1 MPEDLF
7 RPQLGEPHHCAYVV
21 DDIEATVRRLVD
33 QLGAGPFFLIENVPL
48 ENVLSRG
55 EPAEFVH
62 NSAFGYCGGGAIELM
77 QVLSLAPERV
87 QERFSGPRPRIHHV
101 AYVLPPTEVADLR
114 SSLDDRGLT
123 EYLSSQ
129 LGEVETTLHDASA
142 ALGHDIEIHVENEGL
157 RDFFEMVRAGADGW
171 DGVGIAA
178 PDRELIAGSGHARVL
193 PAHSG
198 DWPGIT
204 HIG

>member
-1 MPEDLF
+1 VPEDLF

-77 QVLSLAPERV
+77 EVLSLAPERV
-87 QERFSGPRPRIHHV
+87 QKGFSGPRPRIHHV
-101 AYVLPPTEVADLR
+101 AYVLPPTEVADSR
-114 SSLDDRGLT
+114 TSLDDRGLT

-171 DGVGIAA
+171 DGSEPLRPV
-178 PDRELIAGSGHARVL
+178 ES
-193 PAHSG
+193 
-198 DWPGIT
+198 
-204 HIG
+204 